1 MATDIPTETADPNAR
16 GDGSPL
22 ALTLVSAAIAAAV
35 LFPLVWVFVAAFSSG
50 PGALDAL
57 LRPTAVQVLINSLV
71 LVTGVTVFSIL
82 VGVPLAYLVVRTD
95 LPFPRLWTVLAA
107 LPLVIPS
114 YIGAFAFDSAFGTS
128 GEFNEILTP
137 FGIPAVPE
145 VSGLA
150 GTVLVLTLYTYPYV
164 FLTTR
169 AALLSMDDS
178 LVEAARSL
186 GHSRA
191 SSFRR
196 VTAPQIRPAVAAG
209 ALLVALY
216 ALSDFGTPAIL
227 QYDVFTR
234 VIFVELGLAN
244 LDLAAL
250 LSVELLAVTAV
261 ILAIES
267 RLRSDDPLY
276 SSGNRSSSTV
286 RLGKWRWPAILFPA
300 SVALTAIVV
309 PVTVLLLWL
318 QRDNVPFGRYAGLAF
333 EWQYAFNSAMVAGIA
348 AVLAAVVGLPVAYLA
363 ARRNSRFS
371 GLLERATYVGYAVPG
386 VVLGL
391 ALVFF
396 GARYTGSLYRS
407 GAILLPLLVFAYVV
421 RFLPQSVGSTRAS
434 ILQVD
439 PQLPEAA
446 RSLGRSRL
454 GTFRKIT
461 FPLVAPGLLAGAALV
476 FLTAMKE
483 LPATLLLKPS
493 EFTTLATHI
502 WSVQDQGYYGYAAV
516 PALVLLAISGV
527 SMIVLLKTEGGD
539 VG

>member
-1 MATDIPTETADPNAR
+1 VATNTPTETAEVTD
-16 GDGSPL
+16 DGGSGPIPL
-22 ALTLVSAAIAAAV
+22 GLTLLSAAIAAAV
-35 LFPLVWVFVAAFSSG
+35 LFPLVWVFVAAFDTG
-50 PGALDAL
+50 PGAIEAL
-57 LRPTAVQVLINSLV
+57 TRPSAVETLVNSLL
-71 LVTGVTVFSIL
+71 LVGVVTACSIL

-114 YIGAFAFDSAFGTS
+114 YIGAFAFDSAFGVS

-137 FGIPAVPE
+137 VGLPAVPE
-145 VSGLA
+145 VDGLV
-150 GTVLVLTLYTYPYV
+150 GTSLVLTLYTYPYV

-169 AALLSMDDS
+169 AALLSMDES

-186 GHSRA
+186 GHSRT
-191 SSFRR
+191 SVFRR

-216 ALSDFGTPAIL
+216 TLSDFGTPSIL
-227 QYDVFTR
+227 DFKVFTWE
-234 VIFVELGLAN
+234 IYNKMGSFN
-244 LDLAAL
+244 YDLAAL
-250 LSVELLAVTAV
+250 LSVELLVVAVV
-261 ILAIES
+261 ILAVES
-267 RLRSDDPLY
+267 RLRSDVPLY
-276 SSGNRSSSTV
+276 SSGKRSSDTV
-286 RLGKWRWPAILFPA
+286 SLGKWRWPATLFPA
-300 SVALTAIVV
+300 SVAVTSLVV
-309 PVTVLLLWL
+309 PVTILLLWL
-318 QRDNVPFGRYAGLAF
+318 QRDTVSFGRSLAF
-333 EWQYAFNSAMVAGIA
+333 QWQYAINSATVAGVA
-348 AVLAAVVGLPVAYLA
+348 AVLTALVGLPVAYLA
-363 ARRNSRFS
+363 ARRSSRLS
-371 GLLERATYVGYAVPG
+371 GAIERATYVGYAAPG

-391 ALVFF
+391 ALVYF
-396 GARYTGSLYRS
+396 GARYGGRFYRT
-407 GAILLPLLVFAYVV
+407 GAILLPLLIFAYVV
-421 RFLPQSVGSTRAS
+421 RFLPQAVGSTRAS

-454 GTFRKIT
+454 TSFRKVT

-502 WSVQDQGYYGYAAV
+502 WSVQDQGYFGFAAV
-516 PALVLLAISGV
+516 PALVLLVISGV
-527 SMIVLLKTEGGD
+527 SMLVLLKTEGGD